1 MTVDEW
7 DHREVC
13 PDGACTGVIGAE
25 GRCKVCGQVS
35 PTWNNERERGM
46 IVDGEHLP
54 HHDEDEDDDDEDDDE
69 DDYEDGDGDEDDD
82 DDGEV
87 AARGSDPALAALMP
101 GASTDDVDWSR
112 RVLCLDDTCIGVL
125 DARKVCSVCGKNWSN
140 G

>member
-35 PTWNNERERGM
+35 PTWDNERERGM
-46 IVDGEHLP
+46 IVEGVHVP
-54 HHDEDEDDDDEDDDE
+54 HDDVDHEDADDDEGE
-69 DDYEDGDGDEDDD
+69 DDVDEGD
-82 DDGEV
+82 EV

-112 RVLCLDDTCIGVL
+112 RVLCLDEACIGVL
-125 DARKVCSVCGKNWSN
+125 DARKVCSVCGKTWSN

>member
-54 HHDEDEDDDDEDDDE
+54 HDDEEDDDDGDEDDDE
-69 DDYEDGDGDEDDD
+69 DDEDDEDD

-87 AARGSDPALAALMP
+87 AARGSDPSLAGLMP
-101 GASTDDVDWSR
+101 GSTTDDVEWSR
-112 RVLCLDDTCIGVL
+112 RVLCLDDACVGLL
-125 DARKVCSVCGKNWSN
+125 DARKVCSVCGKTWSN